1 MEFLQKYL
9 MHEIKET
16 EELKY
21 REKNIENCLTL

>member
-9 MHEIKET
+9 MHEIKEI
-16 EELKY
+16 ELKY

>member
-9 MHEIKET
+9 MHEIKEI

-21 REKNIENCLTL
+21 REKNIKNCLTL